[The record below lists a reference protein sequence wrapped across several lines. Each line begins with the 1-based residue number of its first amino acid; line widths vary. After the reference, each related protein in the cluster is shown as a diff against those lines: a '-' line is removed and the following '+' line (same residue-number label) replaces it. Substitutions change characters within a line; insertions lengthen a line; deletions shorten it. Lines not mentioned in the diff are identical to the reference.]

1 MEEEFPPR
9 FDDQIRQKSV
19 KKDPAC
25 TPELFSLACGPN
37 TIARSFTACLVNG
50 VRFLVHERDI
60 HRTTQNSGVSTH
72 PGNMEKC
79 IMASSKKFWSS
90 LISATARLSC
100 SDDAYRNQQYI
111 LATQARQVF
120 YLEDPAR
127 RPLHWKVVEEVHHRK
142 NFLRDIVE
150 EDDQDVIHGGTSSDV
165 ALSNEFP
172 DLDDTD
178 AHDIG
183 SDDEVD
189 PTDDEFAEVGPA
201 CIDVMAL
208 SVAPS
213 YHGGDAGDDPP
224 ERPNRLLPHQCE
236 GSGQRGPTTL
246 QALKTAYKKNNNK
259 RLDVGFDYKDQKT
272 FRPVGGFSSNLVSL
286 IGNLVKNLPLD
297 YDTWEQIP
305 ETARVSILPELKTDK
320 TVGSMVELG
329 LLQSMKKQFRH
340 FKNRIKDEY
349 FSKFESV
356 KEAKRKM
363 PPEDDW
369 KKGQAAWEKQ
379 VDWWADPKRVEKAAK
394 NAENRA
400 KKRTATYQGSKSF
413 AQGRHEYA
421 RMKSIKD
428 QVNARTIEFKS
439 DKEIIAEVTK
449 STNREHESGVGRRLP
464 VGTGSSSRISPEPN
478 QDYCTREQITE
489 IIRQEV
495 ADKERW
501 KKAAEEAK
509 QEAELAKQEAELAKQ
524 EAKLANERA
533 ARVELVLDKF
543 MGHYN
548 QQQTQAG
555 VMNPGS
561 SRIPNDDEDGDDH
574 DGNDEDGNANNE
586 DGNCSDES

>member
-1 MEEEFPPR
+1 MKILENKLESLELQENQPEYLVGVFGGSIELLEELVEIL
-9 FDDQIRQKSV
+9 DQDCV
-19 KKDPAC
+19 W
-25 TPELFSLACGPN
+25 E
-37 TIARSFTACLVNG
+37 
-50 VRFLVHERDI
+50 LVHFRSL
-60 HRTTQNSGVSTH
+60 T
-72 PGNMEKC
+72 K
-79 IMASSKKFWSS
+79 SSPK
-90 LISATARLSC
+90 
-100 SDDAYRNQQYI
+100 
-111 LATQARQVF
+111 
-120 YLEDPAR
+120 
-127 RPLHWKVVEEVHHRK
+127 
-142 NFLRDIVE
+142 
-150 EDDQDVIHGGTSSDV
+150 DVIHGGTSSDV

-172 DLDDTD
+172 DLDDTILNTNGKSTEVD
-178 AHDIG
+178 IPLDTEVRDDDDDFIYDIDDVAHDIG

-189 PTDDEFAEVGPA
+189 PTDDEFAE
-201 CIDVMAL
+201 MAI

-213 YHGGDAGDDPP
+213 YHGGDAGGDPP
-224 ERPNRLLPHQCE
+224 ERPNGLLPHQCA

-259 RLDVGFDYKDQKT
+259 RLEVEFDYKDQKT
-272 FRPVGGFSSNLVSL
+272 FRPVGGYSSNLISL

-297 YDTWEQIP
+297 YDTWEQIL
-305 ETARVSILPELKTDK
+305 ETTRVSILPELQGGFNLEPHLNDQTMIRVGKTDK

-329 LLQSMKKQFRH
+329 LLQS
-340 FKNRIKDEY
+340 
-349 FSKFESV
+349 
-356 KEAKRKM
+356 
-363 PPEDDW
+363 
-369 KKGQAAWEKQ
+369 QAAWEKQ
-379 VDWWADPKRVEKAAK
+379 VDWWDDPKRVEKVTK
-394 NAENRA
+394 NAENRS

-413 AQGRHEYA
+413 AQGRHEYFVKKGRYPDLITHWRDRHSHEGVFDNSENEDLYA

-439 DKEIIAEVTK
+439 DKEIITEVTK

-555 VMNPGS
+555 GRSFTPPPLLTTLVPGTVSTSIPDPYFDPNRYQELLIMFSNRTYRLKSQLPLS
-561 SRIPNDDEDGDDH
+561 SDDNGQILTKIFQLNKRITEQDNDYH
-574 DGNDEDGNANNE
+574 DIF
-586 DGNCSDES
+586 